1 MIQLKTRKEKLYAA
15 MQQAANQRQ
24 LELAKAA
31 NVEKLVSHA
40 KTCICVTLSYLSTSF
55 EKDNSVIGECG

>member
-1 MIQLKTRKEKLYAA
+1 

-31 NVEKLVSHA
+31 NVEKLVNVSFLFRYKA
-40 KTCICVTLSYLSTSF
+40 LYAFLSFWSLKTSESYS
-55 EKDNSVIGECG
+55 

>member
-31 NVEKLVSHA
+31 NVEKLVNHA
-40 KTCICVTLSYLSTSF
+40 KTFLCVTLSYLSTSF
-55 EKDNSVIGECG
+55 VKDNLVIGKCG

>member
-24 LELAKAA
+24 LELAKDA
-31 NVEKLVSHA
+31 NVEKLVSH
-40 KTCICVTLSYLSTSF
+40 VSVSLYLIYLHAL
-55 EKDNSVIGECG
+55 ERIIRLLVNVGDN